1 MGQLSASRLLEVWE
15 QGLSATPVERALLL
29 LSADQAE
36 ESWDALSKLSIGT
49 RDARLLKLRAET
61 FGSSLQ
67 AMCDCPQCGEAIEMS
82 LNVMD
87 ILVDMPEAED
97 GLLSLA
103 MGHYNVYFRLPDS
116 NDLAAVSAAG
126 DRSLAA
132 RQLFQ
137 RCLIEARLAGNI
149 VSSDAL
155 PSDVME
161 AVAERIAGVDA
172 QSNIEFEMTCPACS
186 HTWISPFDIA
196 AFFWLE
202 ISVWAKRMLRDVH
215 TLACAYGWSEE
226 AILALSPARRQTYLE
241 MVSG

>member
-1 MGQLSASRLLEVWE
+1 MGQLSASRLLVVWE

-36 ESWDALSKLSIGT
+36 ESWDALSRLSIGK
-49 RDARLLKLRAET
+49 RDARLLKMRAET

-67 AMCDCPQCGEAIEMS
+67 AMCACPHCGEVVEMS
-82 LNVMD
+82 LNVGDM
-87 ILVDMPEAED
+87 LVYMPEAED
-97 GLLSLA
+97 GLLSLNK
-103 MGHYNVYFRLPDS
+103 GNYHVYFRLPDS
-116 NDLAAVSAAG
+116 RDLAAVAAVG

-137 RCLIEARLAGNI
+137 QCLIEARQDGKI
-149 VSSDAL
+149 VSSEAL
-155 PSDVME
+155 PSDVID
-161 AVAERIAGVDA
+161 AVADHIARVDS

-186 HTWISPFDIA
+186 HTWVSTFDIA

-202 ISVWAKRMLRDVH
+202 ISAWAKRMLREVH
-215 TLACAYGWSEE
+215 MLGCAYGWSEE
-226 AILALSPARRQTYLE
+226 TILALSPARRQFYLE

>member
-1 MGQLSASRLLEVWE
+1 MGQLSASRLLVVWE

-29 LSADQAE
+29 LSAAQAE
-36 ESWDALSKLSIGT
+36 ESWDALSKLSIGA

-67 AMCDCPQCGEAIEMS
+67 AMCSCPHCGEVVEMS
-82 LNVMD
+82 LDVED
-87 ILVDMPEAED
+87 ILLDMPEVED
-97 GLLSLA
+97 GLLSLTE
-103 MGHYNVYFRLPDS
+103 GIYHVYFRLPDS
-116 NDLAAVSAAG
+116 RDLAALAAVG

-137 RCLIEARLAGNI
+137 QCLIEAREDGRI
-149 VSSDAL
+149 VSLDAL
-155 PSDVME
+155 PSDVTE

-172 QSNIEFEMTCPACS
+172 QSNIELEMACPACS
-186 HTWISPFDIA
+186 HTWVSPFDIA

-202 ISVWAKRMLRDVH
+202 ISAWAKRMLRDVH
-215 TLACAYGWSEE
+215 MLACAYGWSEE